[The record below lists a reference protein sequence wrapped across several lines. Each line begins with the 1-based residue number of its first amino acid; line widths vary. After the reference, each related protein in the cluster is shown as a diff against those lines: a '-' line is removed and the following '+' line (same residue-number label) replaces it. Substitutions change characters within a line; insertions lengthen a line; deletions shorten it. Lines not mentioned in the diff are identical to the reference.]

1 MGITPATK
9 LGVLFLLGSLIG
21 GAPSSQAATT
31 EKFYENASGSPLLTL
46 IQTAKQTI
54 DIEIYE
60 MNDPGVQ
67 AALKAAVD
75 KGVRVRVI
83 QEEKPVGASCRVF
96 EPKSSADADTCAS
109 LKTLAAYIRSKGGTY
124 IPFAYKQ
131 LCGISGTHCFQHG
144 KMVLADSRYAL
155 LSTGNF
161 NSSSL
166 CNRSENPTAC
176 NRDYTMVSTDAT
188 AVRTLEA
195 IFEKDLKGVAYD
207 VTKVLSASGT
217 DKITV
222 SPDSMTPLVDLIRS
236 AKKTLQIQNQYL
248 KDPTLN
254 AAIVDA
260 AKRGVQ
266 VFVMVSSACSYGKPS
281 ENDIAQW
288 KQIYG
293 TFDKAKVNTR
303 IFTRKI
309 TVNGVKGYLHAKTI
323 LVDSSRAWVG
333 SVNGSTTSLSNN
345 REYGMFFN
353 DPAEVKKLATFLYS
367 DYTNAN
373 AETWKD
379 SLVCKNDW
387 VDGSIPDDGGDILRY

>member
-1 MGITPATK
+1 MGYTPATK
-9 LGVLFLLGSLIG
+9 LGVLFLLGSLCG
-21 GAPSSQAATT
+21 GAQSSLAATT
-31 EKFYENASGSPLLTL
+31 EKFYENASGSPLITV
-46 IQTAKQTI
+46 IQTATKTI

-60 MNDPGVQ
+60 MNDPQVQ
-67 AALKAAVD
+67 AALKAAVN
-75 KGVRVRVI
+75 KGVRVRII
-83 QEEKPVGASCRVF
+83 QEEKPVGASCKVF
-96 EPKSSADADTCAS
+96 NPASTADNDSCKAQ
-109 LKTLAAYIRSKGGTY
+109 KNLAAFIRSKGGTY
-124 IPFAYKQ
+124 VPFAYKQ

-166 CNRSENPTAC
+166 CNRAENPSAC
-176 NRDYTMVSTDAT
+176 NRDYTMVTTDAT
-188 AVRTLEA
+188 AVRTLET
-195 IFEKDLKGVAYD
+195 IFEKDLKGTRYD
-207 VTKVLSASGT
+207 VTEVLASSGT
-217 DKITV
+217 DKVTV
-222 SPDSMTPLVDLIRS
+222 SPDSMSPLVAFIRS
-236 AKKTLQIQNQYL
+236 AKKTVQIQNQYL

-281 ENDIAQW
+281 ANDIAQW
-288 KQIYG
+288 TQIYG
-293 TFDKAKVNTR
+293 AFDKAKVNTR
-303 IFTRKI
+303 IFTRNI

-323 LVDSSRAWVG
+323 LVDSARAWVG

-367 DYTNAN
+367 DYTSK
-373 AETWKD
+373 ESESWKD
-379 SLVCKNDW
+379 SLVCKNDY
-387 VDGSIPDDGGDILRY
+387 VSNSTPDDGGDDVR